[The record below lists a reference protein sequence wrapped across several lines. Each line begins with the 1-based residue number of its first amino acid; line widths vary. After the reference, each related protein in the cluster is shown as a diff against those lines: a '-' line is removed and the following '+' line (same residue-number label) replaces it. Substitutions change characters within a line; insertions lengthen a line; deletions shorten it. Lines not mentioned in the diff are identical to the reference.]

1 MSLFDRFR
9 AASKAFKGE
18 KRGFLISPMGYGRE
32 YVKPDD
38 MQSQVRAYLG
48 WVYVAANKNAI
59 AFSSVPLRLYVAKK
73 AGAKMLV
80 PTKAVSDRDKY
91 RLAKSPT
98 SAQSMAGA
106 DEVEEVTA
114 HPFLDL
120 MRKPNAYT
128 TGNDLLFDIDLFQ
141 ELTGNSYIYVFSDN
155 IGPRSITSLPSQ
167 YMHVIPSPDKFIAG
181 YKWMRDMQEVPFEA
195 DEVIHFRLPNPNNVY
210 YGMSPLQAAKDA
222 YNIAANMNIYQNAVF
237 SNDGRLAGAFE
248 TDAQLNEDGFKRL
261 KVQIDESFRGA
272 KNAGKIPLLEAGLHY
287 KDYGLAPRELD
298 FLNSRKWSQEEIITA
313 FGQTMALYDKQTTR
327 ANSETAL
334 YLWMAHTI
342 APRHRAVEARLNEEL
357 VRLYD
362 ENLFCAFDECVPE
375 NLDYQLTERKTHVE
389 LGITTINEE
398 RSKLGLEPVPW
409 GDEPRKQAAPAPPA
423 PAGEDEDD
431 AEDAEKVE
439 APGGKSV
446 KKKP

>member
-38 MQSQVRAYLG
+38 MLSQVRAYLG

-73 AGAKMLV
+73 QGAKMLV
-80 PTKAVSDRDKY
+80 PTKALSDREKY
-91 RLAKSPT
+91 RLEKSPT
-98 SAQSMAGA
+98 TAKAMSKA
-106 DEVEEVTA
+106 DDVEEVTE

-120 MRKPNAYT
+120 IQRPNAYN

-141 ELTGNSYIYVFSDN
+141 ELTGNSYIYIFSDN

-167 YMHVIPSPDKFIAG
+167 YMHVIPSPDKFVAG
-181 YKWMRDMQEVPFEA
+181 YKWKRDMQEVTFDPE
-195 DEVIHFRLPNPNNVY
+195 EIIHFRLPNPTNVY

-222 YNIAANMNIYQNAVF
+222 FNIAQNMNLYQNAVF
-237 SNDGRLAGAFE
+237 TNDGRLAGAFE
-248 TDAQLNEDGFKRL
+248 TDNQLSEDTFSRL
-261 KVQIDESFRGA
+261 KKEVEDNFRGA
-272 KNAGKIPLLEAGLHY
+272 KNAGKIPLLESGLHY

-313 FGQTMALYDKQTTR
+313 FGQTLALYDKQTTR

-342 APRHRAVEARLNEEL
+342 SPRHRAVEQRLTEEL
-357 VRLYD
+357 VKLYD

-375 NLDYQLTERKTHVE
+375 NLDYLLTERKTHVE

-398 RSKLGLEPVPW
+398 RSKLGLEPVAW
-409 GDEPRKQAAPAPPA
+409 GDEPRRQAAPAPPA
-423 PAGEDEDD
+423 MDMDEEE
-431 AEDAEKVE
+431 AEEPEEVE
-439 APGGKSV
+439 QPGKS
-446 KKKP
+446 KKKA

>member
-409 GDEPRKQAAPAPPA
+409 GDEPRKQAAPDPPA